1 MGIILVNF
9 NILYTDFK
17 PLINVEFMRI
27 GYIFTIRSF
36 TDRRFRTLYSERI
49 KTQKMVNAISN
60 C

>member
-1 MGIILVNF
+1 
-9 NILYTDFK
+9 
-17 PLINVEFMRI
+17 MRK